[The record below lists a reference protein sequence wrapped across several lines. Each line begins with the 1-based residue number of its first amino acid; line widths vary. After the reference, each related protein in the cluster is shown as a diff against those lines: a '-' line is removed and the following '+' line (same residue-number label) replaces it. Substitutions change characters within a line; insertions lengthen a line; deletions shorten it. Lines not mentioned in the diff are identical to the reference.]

1 MHKHKLKFLR
11 QSIILYKGKSTTID
25 IYQCID
31 CKKYCIINTKT
42 DSRISLNGDIGEEID
57 D

>member
-11 QSIILYKGKSTTID
+11 QSGILHEGKYKTID

-31 CKKYCIINTKT
+31 CNKYCIIDTKT
-42 DSRISLNGDIGEEID
+42 DKRISLNGDIGEEID